1 MTEKKKLHLVALPH
15 VQLGASTTC
24 LCAYGSKVVKMCK
37 MLGDDYDIFLYA
49 PEGPAIPGATLHSCL
64 SDQARLEIFGPDQAN
79 RLPAWPTD
87 EQSRIF
93 NNEVI
98 HALRTFSEPGE
109 LVLLAGGLTHK
120 PIADALPDRLY
131 VEPGVGYSGIIGGGV
146 FAAFE
151 SEAWRSFVYGKYG
164 MDLTPRFYDRV
175 IPNYFIPEDFP
186 LMNDGE
192 GKYLAYLGR
201 RIPLKGI
208 QIAADIAGRAGVPLK
223 VAGSGDYKVTGCDVE
238 YVGPLGVADRAKFLA
253 EARALIVA
261 TQYFEPF
268 AGVHIEANFCGTPV
282 ITSDFGVFPG
292 TVIEGV
298 TGFRM
303 RMLRDGV
310 AAVGKCRFTNP
321 SAIRN
326 YATDRFSLKAVAPLF
341 RQWFNDLGE
350 LSGAGWYA

>member
-1 MTEKKKLHLVALPH
+1 MKKLHLVSLPH
-15 VQLGASTTC
+15 VPLGTPTTC

-37 MLGDDYDIFLYA
+37 MLGSDYEIFLYA
-49 PEGPAIPGATLHSCL
+49 PEGPYVPGARRVECL
-64 SDQARLEIFGPDQAN
+64 SISARREIFGPDDPS

-87 EQSRIF
+87 EQSALF
-93 NNEVI
+93 NNRVI
-98 HALRTFSEPGE
+98 DGLRRHAGPRD
-109 LVLLAGGLTHK
+109 LVLLSGGLTHK
-120 PIADALPDRLY
+120 PIVDALPHMQFC
-131 VEPGVGYSGIIGGGV
+131 EPGVGYTGILQGGV

-151 SEAWRSFVYGKYG
+151 SEAWRSFVYGKCG

-175 IPNYFIPEDFP
+175 IPNYFDPEEFP
-186 LMNDGE
+186 LLNDGN
-192 GKYLAYLGR
+192 GQYLAYLGR

-223 VAGSGDYKVTGCDVE
+223 VAGSGDFEVTGCDVE
-238 YVGPLGVADRAKFLA
+238 YVGPLGIRDRAKFLA
-253 EARALIVA
+253 EARALVVA

-292 TVIEGV
+292 TVAEGV

-310 AAVGKCRFTNP
+310 AAVEKCAALRP
-321 SAIRN
+321 VEIRD
-326 YATDRFSLKAVAPLF
+326 YAVGRFSLPAVAPLF
-341 RQWFNDLGE
+341 QQWFEDLDE
-350 LSGAGWYA
+350 LKSSGWYA